1 MKNYFNKQE
10 RQDLLT
16 LEAAR
21 ASFDRLIGHDLIPE
35 PDKDRLRIAKL
46 SLDNALPDIA
56 ERVPESARRQIES
69 TFKSHRF
76 AIAPADKIRTETTTI
91 GIDARDD
98 LLSLCVGLACEAC
111 DGSSDRSRECPI
123 AILQR
128 EALIDPVSD
137 DPDKCEYNQ

>member
-56 ERVPESARRQIES
+56 ERVPESLQVAHRQ
-69 TFKSHRF
+69 FF
-76 AIAPADKIRTETTTI
+76 PAEYR
-91 GIDARDD
+91 GRDAGFRA
-98 LLSLCVGLACEAC
+98 L
-111 DGSSDRSRECPI
+111 REPGT
-123 AILQR
+123 R
-128 EALIDPVSD
+128 
-137 DPDKCEYNQ
+137 